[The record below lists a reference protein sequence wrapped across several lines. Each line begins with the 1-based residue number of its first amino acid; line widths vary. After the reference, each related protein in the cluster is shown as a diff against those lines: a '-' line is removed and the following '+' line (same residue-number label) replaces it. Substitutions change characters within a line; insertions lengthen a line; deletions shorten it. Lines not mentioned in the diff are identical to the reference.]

1 MIVNKKD
8 LEKLGNKVELEYN
21 ENCAKI
27 SELDYKINIL
37 KKNNFSSKVV
47 IRFLI
52 FMLAFF
58 VQLFALPLVFDVE
71 LFTTEI
77 ISPLF
82 FAVASSVG
90 IIGGEL
96 YDRKQKLSEKLHDF
110 SNAKSYRE
118 LLKEELLYSI
128 EREKYNVSNK
138 VLKKMNCKLRNG
150 GMVLDS
156 VLNDYDIVSKCESR
170 KDIKQIED
178 DISILG
184 DELSKKENI
193 LDAAIIKK
201 VLNNYFPNLENKELD
216 IHNIILFV
224 LVGAFLSI
232 DVYNL
237 PLIFL
242 NQWQVHILD
251 VLLPF
256 IIGGSVACSCELKN
270 ISDQRTTLKEI
281 TNTFEKNEY
290 LTMKSDSFSEKLL
303 DEICELKMNLEET
316 KSTLYE
322 LSSNSSTDC
331 FVQKSNNNY
340 LEHDKELI
348 VYGRDVLDNCDKVS
362 DSLNSSEASGPILVK
377 KKSDK

>member
-1 MIVNKKD
+1 
-8 LEKLGNKVELEYN
+8 
-21 ENCAKI
+21 
-27 SELDYKINIL
+27 
-37 KKNNFSSKVV
+37 
-47 IRFLI
+47 
-52 FMLAFF
+52 MLAFF

-71 LFTTEI
+71 LFATEI

-138 VLKKMNCKLRNG
+138 VLKKMNCKLRND

-193 LDAAIIKK
+193 L
-201 VLNNYFPNLENKELD
+201 E
-216 IHNIILFV
+216 
-224 LVGAFLSI
+224 
-232 DVYNL
+232 
-237 PLIFL
+237 
-242 NQWQVHILD
+242 
-251 VLLPF
+251 
-256 IIGGSVACSCELKN
+256 IGRAHV
-270 ISDQRTTLKEI
+270 
-281 TNTFEKNEY
+281 
-290 LTMKSDSFSEKLL
+290 
-303 DEICELKMNLEET
+303 
-316 KSTLYE
+316 
-322 LSSNSSTDC
+322 
-331 FVQKSNNNY
+331 
-340 LEHDKELI
+340 
-348 VYGRDVLDNCDKVS
+348 
-362 DSLNSSEASGPILVK
+362 
-377 KKSDK
+377 